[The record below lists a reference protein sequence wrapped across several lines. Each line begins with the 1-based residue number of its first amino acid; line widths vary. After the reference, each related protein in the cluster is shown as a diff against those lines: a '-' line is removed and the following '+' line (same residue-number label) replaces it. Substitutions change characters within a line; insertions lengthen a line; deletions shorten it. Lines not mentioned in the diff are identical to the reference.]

1 LLDREGLVDVSCKEA
16 MSVFSEGE
24 NFRIVLRN
32 GVAIWTVWR
41 RPDLDMA
48 AGAALAE
55 RQVGEATRLL
65 VRGVR
70 GMVFDLTEA
79 PDIAGPK
86 TQEAIG
92 NILAPFEK
100 MRVPVTVV
108 VVSPMQVL
116 QLNRLVSEHAPTMG
130 AVCSSVLEAED
141 GLGARAPMH

>member
-1 LLDREGLVDVSCKEA
+1 MYRAVEA

-24 NFRIVLRN
+24 NFRIVVRN

-100 MRVPVTVV
+100 MRVPVAVV

-130 AVCSSVLEAED
+130 AVCSSVFEAED